1 MGYINIVQ
9 KLDQDIATKLQQL
22 QAQQQELLQ
31 KQQNLHKMQEDIQ
44 SFLNSAQELKTLL
57 DSEPDLLKSLR
68 LELGKIFSMQAPTL
82 PIHKPEKNQQPE
94 YTKPSVDENNVE
106 STNSSISSLKKLV
119 IEEEEELV
127 NSSSFVDAQGQDRTF
142 N

>member
-44 SFLNSAQELKTLL
+44 SFLNSAQELKILL

-82 PIHKPEKNQQPE
+82 PIHKPEKNQQLE
-94 YTKPSVDENNVE
+94 QSKPSVDENNVE
-106 STNSSISSLKKLV
+106 PTNSSISSLKKLV